1 MVHPNITPPDP
12 EKLAADAKRYQAAQP
27 LLNRMRKAFLNYRIT
42 ADEYKK
48 LRTMAIAGYVPEASK
63 QFGTLVENYY
73 KGVY

>member
-1 MVHPNITPPDP
+1 MVHPNITQPDP
-12 EKLAADAKRYQAAQP
+12 EELAADAKRYQAAQP

-48 LRTMAIAGYVPEASK
+48 LRTMTIAGYVSEASK

>member
-12 EKLAADAKRYQAAQP
+12 EELAADAKRYQAAQP

-48 LRTMAIAGYVPEASK
+48 LRTMAIAGYVIEASK
-63 QFGTLVENYY
+63 QFGTLIENYY

>member
-12 EKLAADAKRYQAAQP
+12 EELATDAIRYQAAQP

-48 LRTMAIAGYVPEASK
+48 LRTMAIAGYVPEANK
-63 QFGTLVENYY
+63 QFGTLIENYY